1 MNAAKCPSCGAS
13 GGGMVCCYCGS
24 VMRDSVDE
32 TLALAEFHEL
42 LVAES
47 GEPLVKL
54 LKYGYLPS
62 GEAQL
67 IEAGFRCLPYMGDD
81 IDSDESDGAALRLEA
96 IVARLRVGSKM
107 EASAKAIAEFESHL
121 KRYRTDQK
129 QSTRMG
135 CAILVIVPLLVLAL
149 ILWLIYG

>member
-1 MNAAKCPSCGAS
+1 
-13 GGGMVCCYCGS
+13 MVCSYCGS
-24 VMRDSVDE
+24 VMRDGIDE
-32 TLALAEFHEL
+32 TLVLAEFHEL

-47 GEPLVKL
+47 AEALVRL

-62 GEAQL
+62 GEAPL

-81 IDSDESDGAALRLEA
+81 IHSDEGDGAALRLEA
-96 IVARLRVGSKM
+96 VVARLRVSG
-107 EASAKAIAEFESHL
+107 ETEQSAKAIDEFEDQL